1 MGSAPNAM
9 QRAGGSSMT
18 WPRWPEE
25 EEQVGVLPVWPRSP
39 LGTQSCHLLRTGVE
53 EGDGLD
59 SCAREGGKLSVRSR
73 YQPKYKPPLGW
84 RLPPERRVRQAGP
97 AAGTPHPGSC
107 WLRSRSAA
115 PPRLPRPVSP
125 GAAAA
130 CECPPAA
137 AGSGEFP
144 PRPSGRGSGDTS
156 RRDRTA
162 GDAGTSQE

>member
-1 MGSAPNAM
+1 MDSTAVPGRGENFPSEVDTSLNIN
-9 QRAGGSSMT
+9 RLWAGA
-18 WPRWPEE
+18 WP
-25 EEQVGVLPVWPRSP
+25 G
-39 LGTQSCHLLRTGVE
+39 
-53 EGDGLD
+53 
-59 SCAREGGKLSVRSR
+59 
-73 YQPKYKPPLGW
+73 
-84 RLPPERRVRQAGP
+84 PPERRVRQAGP

-144 PRPSGRGSGDTS
+144 PRPSGRGSGDTG

-162 GDAGTSQE
+162 GDAGPSQE